1 MEDKLAQIMNILES
15 AKQQVEIKSQT
26 DHSYVTGKIDGW
38 KEAINYFTG
47 IINEVMKEGI
57 ENDIEK
63 K

>member
-38 KEAINYFTG
+38 KEAINYFTE
-47 IINEVMKEGI
+47 IVNEAMKAGV